1 MATYPPRRLLGAR
14 PLPSDPCR
22 DPRRSGFPQGSGGR
36 WERRLPTG
44 QGWGWVDGFP
54 RVREWPPQPQ
64 MHVHALPGT
73 GSTSHHLQRNCS
85 WMKYEA
91 EQIFLQNMHCEPRH
105 PSHIWHLEGC
115 VVVKMSVWSCW
126 WPSEYHKGRV
136 CLRAK
141 PTKRKSRALG
151 PL

>member
-44 QGWGWVDGFP
+44 QGWGPLNLRCTFTHFQGPAARHITSRETWACAFP
-54 RVREWPPQPQ
+54 EQRLYFQPPYSRVVVLADKQ
-64 MHVHALPGT
+64 
-73 GSTSHHLQRNCS
+73 
-85 WMKYEA
+85 
-91 EQIFLQNMHCEPRH
+91 
-105 PSHIWHLEGC
+105 GC

-151 PL
+151 RKDRQIPSQ